1 MTVKTSL
8 FAGAAVLALTGAA
21 GAEAA
26 PVRHHA
32 HAAAKHHVAA
42 KSSAEKAEVEALKE
56 QVHELTARLDAQE
69 EAQRATQAQASVAQS
84 QAADATVKADTAEST
99 ALAAQQAAPAQV
111 AAAIS
116 KLPKPKPTWADST
129 VVSGRM
135 YFNFSNI
142 NQLNN
147 GVRQANDGTG
157 FDIKRF
163 YLGID
168 HKFSNVFAA
177 NLTMDVSNVVGNTSN
192 NNFPGAQA
200 NTATTTGACVASATG
215 VITCPVPAEAI
226 ANNLALVGRGFYIK
240 KAYLQATLS
249 PALIIRAG
257 AADLPW
263 VPYVEGQYGYR
274 HIENTLIDRTGFGT
288 SADWGVHVLGSV
300 LNNIVSYQVSV
311 IDGGGYRNVKVTNSV
326 DVEGRISAQYQ
337 GFWAAVGGY
346 TGKRGA
352 NVQGLVLPT
361 GLTQLHTATRF
372 DAAGGYKTALFNVGG
387 EYFSTKDWSNVATLA
402 EDKSMGYSLF
412 GNINPIPKW
421 SAFGRYDWVKPTEL
435 TNGNLKDHYFNV
447 GLQYEPVKIV
457 DLAIVYKRDVDNNGL
472 FATQNGTI
480 GGANPAGSLVGGRG
494 TYDEIGLFGQLRF

>member
-32 HAAAKHHVAA
+32 RHAAAKP
-42 KSSAEKAEVEALKE
+42 SAEKGEVAELKA
-56 QVHELTARLDAQE
+56 QVAELTARLDAQE
-69 EAQRATQAQASVAQS
+69 EAQRATQAQASVAQT
-84 QAADATVKADTAEST
+84 QAADATVKADTAQST
-99 ALAAQQAAPAQV
+99 ALAAQQAAPKQV
-111 AAAIS
+111 ADAIS
-116 KLPKPKPTWADST
+116 KLPKPKPSWADST
-129 VVSGRM
+129 TLSGRM

-142 NQLNN
+142 NQFAN
-147 GVRQANDGTG
+147 GVRSANDGTG

-163 YLGID
+163 YLGVD

-200 NTATTTGACVASATG
+200 NTATTTGACVTTVG

-226 ANNLALVGRGFYIK
+226 TNNLALVGRGFYIK

-249 PALIIRAG
+249 PALVIRAG

-288 SADWGVHVLGSV
+288 SSDWGVHVLGD
-300 LNNIVSYQVSV
+300 LFDKIVSYQVSV

-326 DVEGRISAQYQ
+326 DVEGRVSAQYQ
-337 GFWAAVGGY
+337 GIWGAVGGY
-346 TGKRGA
+346 TGKRAA
-352 NVQGLVLPT
+352 NIQGLVLPT
-361 GLTQLHTATRF
+361 GLAQLHTATRL
-372 DAAGGYKTALFNVGG
+372 DAAAGYKTALFNVGG
-387 EYFSTKDWSNVATLA
+387 EYFHAKDWNNVATLVQ
-402 EDKSMGYSLF
+402 DKSSGYSLF
-412 GNINPIPKW
+412 GNVNPIPKW
-421 SAFGRYDWVKPTEL
+421 SAFGRYDWVKPNEL

-457 DLAIVYKRDVDNNGL
+457 DLALVYKRDVANNGL

-480 GGANPAGSLVGGRG
+480 GGANAAGQLVGGRG

>member
-1 MTVKTSL
+1 M
-8 FAGAAVLALTGAA
+8 LALTGAA

-26 PVRHHA
+26 PARHHA
-32 HAAAKHHVAA
+32 HHVAKHAAARPN
-42 KSSAEKAEVEALKE
+42 AEKGEVDALKA
-56 QVHELTARLDAQE
+56 QVAELTARLDAQE
-69 EAQRATQAQASVAQS
+69 EAQRATQAQASVAQT
-84 QAADATVKADTAEST
+84 QAADASVKADTAEST
-99 ALAAQQAAPAQV
+99 ALAAQNAAPAQV
-111 AAAIS
+111 AAAIG

-129 VVSGRM
+129 TVSGRM

-142 NQLNN
+142 NQFAN
-147 GVRQANDGTG
+147 GTRSANDGTG

-168 HKFSNVFAA
+168 HKFSSVFAA
-177 NLTMDVSNVVGNTSN
+177 NLTMDASNVVGNTSN
-192 NNFPGAQA
+192 NNFPGAQSNA
-200 NTATTTGACVASATG
+200 GTTVTIPATCVTGTVACTVA
-215 VITCPVPAEAI
+215 VPAEGI
-226 ANNLALVGRGFYIK
+226 NNNLALVGRGFYIK

-257 AADLPW
+257 SADLPW

-288 SADWGVHVLGSV
+288 SADWGVHVLGDV
-300 LNNIVSYQVSV
+300 LDKIVSYQVSV

-326 DVEGRISAQYQ
+326 DVEGRVSAQYK
-337 GFWAAVGGY
+337 GVWGAVGGY
-346 TGKRGA
+346 TGKRGG

-361 GLTQLHTATRF
+361 GLTKLHTATRF

-387 EYFSTKDWSNVATLA
+387 EYFQTKDWSNVATLV
-402 EDKSMGYSLF
+402 EDKSTGYSVF
-412 GNINPIPKW
+412 GNVNPIPKW

-457 DLAIVYKRDVDNNGL
+457 DLALVYKRDVANNGL
-472 FATQNGTI
+472 FGTQNGQI
-480 GGANPAGSLVGGRG
+480 GGPNAAGTLVGGRG